1 MLKVMFVD
9 DEPYIV
15 EGLKVLIDWKSENF
29 EIVKVAENGLEALEY
44 LKENEVNLVIA
55 DIKMPVMTG
64 IELLERV
71 KTEGISDAYFIILS
85 GYNDFQYVRDAMRL
99 GSMDYLLKPVK
110 KDELIEIL
118 RKITDLNEE
127 NVMMEE
133 HHKETET
140 AFLQRHMIALIVGRY
155 DDVNLDYLSKNMRL
169 SEGVRYVI
177 IELPD
182 TDELDTTEGS
192 LMQYRREM
200 NEAATFILGEDSNHL
215 INDVSLNHSTYD
227 TGFIYCDYMAEDM
240 GLDDMEFLSKFQARL
255 ESALKRKV
263 RIISGKKVPDIT
275 QVSKSYS
282 SACILKSQEVFHEAR
297 PVVTYEREMTI
308 NPRKATLFKK
318 SLDNLVKAI
327 EQSDETEINKC
338 VNAFYDDISK
348 AGLGDSVSLNMNYL
362 LFQLIHIATELDSE
376 LDQEEILH
384 RISESS
390 FDEGVK
396 RGSSIHMYNF
406 ACEYA
411 EYLNQLRKN
420 VSGGILKDV
429 ENEIKENYSQ
439 NLSLKKLSEKYFIN
453 CSYLGSLFTKKYG
466 VSFKDYLTDYRINE
480 AAKMLINTEDRI
492 VDISSAVGY
501 KNSDYFIRRFIEI
514 KGMTPSQYRRQ
525 KKSKMQ

>member
-15 EGLKVLIDWKSENF
+15 EGLKVLIDWESENF

-44 LKENEVNLVIA
+44 LRENEVNLVIA
-55 DIKMPVMTG
+55 DIRMPIMTG
-64 IELLERV
+64 IELLEKV
-71 KTEGISDAYFIILS
+71 KEEGVSDAYFIILS
-85 GYNDFQYVRDAMRL
+85 GFNDFQYVRDVMRL
-99 GSMDYLLKPVK
+99 GGMDYLLKPIK
-110 KDELIEIL
+110 RDELLQIL
-118 RKITDLNEE
+118 RRITNLNKEST
-127 NVMMEE
+127 MLQE

-140 AFLQRHMIALIVGRY
+140 AYLQRHMIALIVGRY
-155 DDVNLDYLSKNMRL
+155 DDVNLDYLKKNMRL
-169 SEGVRYVI
+169 SDGVRYVI

-182 TDELDTTEGS
+182 VDALETAEGS

-200 NEAATFILGEDSNHL
+200 NEAAKLILGEDNNHL
-215 INDVSLNHSTYD
+215 IYDVSLNHSTYD
-227 TGFIYCDYMAEDM
+227 TGFIYCDYMAEDRGM
-240 GLDDMEFLSKFQARL
+240 DDSEFFAKFQSRL
-255 ESALKRKV
+255 ESSLKRRV
-263 RIISGKKVPDIT
+263 RILAGKKVSDMT

-282 SACILKSQEVFHEAR
+282 SACILKSQEVFHEAK
-297 PVVTYEREMTI
+297 PVVTYESEMSV

-318 SLDNLVKAI
+318 SLDDLVKAI
-327 EQSDETEINKC
+327 EQSDETLIYKC
-338 VNAFYDDISK
+338 VNTFYDDISK

-362 LFQLIHIATELDSE
+362 LFQLIHIATELDNE

-384 RISESS
+384 KISESS
-390 FDEGVK
+390 FDDGVK
-396 RGSSIHMYNF
+396 RGSSIHMYKF

-411 EYLNQLRKN
+411 QYLNQLRKN

-480 AAKMLINTEDRI
+480 AAKMLINTDDRI
-492 VDISSAVGY
+492 VDISAAVGY

-525 KKSKMQ
+525 KKNNL

>member
-15 EGLKVLIDWKSENF
+15 EGLKVLIDWKSEGF
-29 EIVKVAENGLEALEY
+29 EIVNVAENGQEALDF
-44 LKENEVNLVIA
+44 LRDNEVNLVIA
-55 DIKMPVMTG
+55 DIRMPVMTG
-64 IELLERV
+64 IELLQAV
-71 KTEGISDAYFIILS
+71 KEQQISDAYFVVLS
-85 GYNDFQYVRDAMRL
+85 GFNDFQYARDAMRL
-99 GSMDYLLKPVK
+99 GCLDYLLKPIK
-110 KDELIEIL
+110 KDELLKIL
-118 RKITDLNEE
+118 RKINALNKENTELKAHHEE
-127 NVMMEE
+127 A
-133 HHKETET
+133 ET
-140 AFLQRHMIALIVGRY
+140 AYLEQHMVALIVGRY
-155 DDVNLDYLSKNMRL
+155 DDANLDYLKKNMRL
-169 SEGVRYVI
+169 SNGVRYVI

-182 TDELDTTEGS
+182 TDELDTHEGS
-192 LMQYRREM
+192 VMQYRREM
-200 NEAATFILGEDSNHL
+200 NEAAKLIIGEDSNHL
-215 INDVSLNHSTYD
+215 IYDVSLNHSTND
-227 TGFIYCDYMAEDM
+227 TGFIYCDYMADDRGED
-240 GLDDMEFLSKFQARL
+240 DVEFLTSLQNRL
-255 ESALKRKV
+255 ELSLKRKV
-263 RIISGKKVPDIT
+263 RIISGKKVSDIT

-297 PVVTYEREMTI
+297 PVVTYEREMSI
-308 NPRKATLFKK
+308 NPGKATLFKK

-327 EQSDETEINKC
+327 EQSDEAEIHKC

-362 LFQLIHIATELDSE
+362 LFQLIHVATELDDE

-390 FDEGVK
+390 FDEGIK
-396 RGSSIHMYNF
+396 RGSSIHMYKF

-411 EYLNQLRKN
+411 QYLNQLRKN

-429 ENEIKENYSQ
+429 EKEIRENYSE

-480 AAKMLINTEDRI
+480 AAKMLINTDDRI
-492 VDISSAVGY
+492 VDISAAVGY

-525 KKSKMQ
+525 KKSKM

>member
-15 EGLKVLIDWKSENF
+15 EGLKVLIDWESENF

-44 LKENEVNLVIA
+44 LRENEVNLVIA

-64 IELLERV
+64 IELLEKV
-71 KTEGISDAYFIILS
+71 KKEGISDAYFIILS
-85 GYNDFQYVRDAMRL
+85 GYNDFQYARDALRL
-99 GSMDYLLKPVK
+99 GCMDYLLKPIK
-110 KDELIEIL
+110 KDELVELL
-118 RKITDLNEE
+118 RKISDMNKE
-127 NVMMEE
+127 NTILEA
-133 HHKETET
+133 HHKEAET
-140 AFLQRHMIALIVGRY
+140 AFLQRHMIALIVGKY
-155 DDVNLDYLSKNMRL
+155 DDVNIDYLKQNMRL
-169 SEGVRYVI
+169 SNGIRYVI
-177 IELPD
+177 IELPEVD
-182 TDELDTTEGS
+182 DMETTDGS

-200 NEAATFILGEDSNHL
+200 NEVAKMLLGEDSNHL
-215 INDVSLNHSTYD
+215 IYDVSLNHSIYD
-227 TGFIYCDYMAEDM
+227 TGFIYCDYMAEDRSE
-240 GLDDMEFLSKFQARL
+240 DDVEFLAKFQSSL

-263 RIISGKKVPDIT
+263 RILSGKKVPDIT

-297 PVVTYEREMTI
+297 PVVTYEREMTV
-308 NPRKATLFKK
+308 NPRKATLFKR
-318 SLDNLVKAI
+318 SLDDLVKAI
-327 EQSDETEINKC
+327 ELNDESLIYKC

-362 LFQLIHIATELDSE
+362 LFQLIHIATELDDE

-390 FDEGVK
+390 FDEGIK
-396 RGSSIHMYNF
+396 RGSSIHMYKF

-411 EYLNQLRKN
+411 QYLNQLRKN
-420 VSGGILKDV
+420 VSGGILKDI
-429 ENEIKENYSQ
+429 EKEIKENYSE
-439 NLSLKKLSEKYFIN
+439 NLSLKKLSEKYYIN

-480 AAKMLINTEDRI
+480 AAKMLINTNDRI
-492 VDISSAVGY
+492 VDISATVGY

-525 KKSKMQ
+525 KKNDK